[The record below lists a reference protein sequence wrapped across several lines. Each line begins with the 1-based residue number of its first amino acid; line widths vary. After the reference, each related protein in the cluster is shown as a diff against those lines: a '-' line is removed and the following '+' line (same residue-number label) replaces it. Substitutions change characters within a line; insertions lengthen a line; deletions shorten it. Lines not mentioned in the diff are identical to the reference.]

1 LEEVDGVQFVIE
13 SELEIGLGSPEIIKV
28 GDNFKINRKSCGC

>member
-1 LEEVDGVQFVIE
+1 MEEVDGVKFVIE
-13 SELEIGLGSPEIIKV
+13 SDLEVGIGSPEIIKT